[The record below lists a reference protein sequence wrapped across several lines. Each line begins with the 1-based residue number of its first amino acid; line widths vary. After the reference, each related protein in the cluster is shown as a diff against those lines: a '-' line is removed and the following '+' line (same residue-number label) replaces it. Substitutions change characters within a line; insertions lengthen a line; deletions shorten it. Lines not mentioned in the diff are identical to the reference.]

1 MLLERFRIL
10 FLVCPVREIC
20 AQLEMSAI
28 SAFYVRQYIV
38 VYASDSICG
47 EHLDD
52 HVPLA
57 RFCAHSKIDE
67 LTRFNFSN
75 IDVRFHLNWLIRI
88 QLVDVDVT
96 TRLLEFLFELL
107 AYRDDVA
114 VLDKLL
120 GELVEE
126 LLLCHRVEA
135 VKVAE
140 LLEARVLPELVVVG
154 LITEIDRLERN
165 TVRVLGLEIVR
176 EVAIQDIRQH
186 RLHEKEQS

>member
-10 FLVCPVREIC
+10 FLVCPVGEIC
-20 AQLEMSAI
+20 AQLKMSAI
-28 SAFYVRQYIV
+28 SAFYVRQYVV
-38 VYASDSICG
+38 VYTSDSICG

-52 HVPLA
+52 NVPLA

-75 IDVRFHLNWLIRI
+75 IDVRFDLNWLIRI
-88 QLVDVDVT
+88 QLVDIDVT
-96 TRLLEFLFELL
+96 TCLLEFLFELL
-107 AYRDDVA
+107 AYRHDVA

-120 GELVEE
+120 RELVEE

-154 LITEIDRLERN
+154 LITEINRFERN

-186 RLHEKEQS
+186 RLY